1 MKKIIVHAGSPK
13 TGSTSI
19 QESLKLSYFDD
30 DFDKFIFFGDFYS
43 KKDHFRTADIFIKFF
58 KQNIADLKFSYLPK
72 KKNLKQIVD
81 NELQKFSKSKYQH
94 AIISSEF
101 FFVLNHTEL
110 DNLQEYLKKFNIVI
124 SKIIFFIRNPVET
137 HISRYQTYIMTGGV
151 HNQKKIILERMNYE
165 TLERIKSLTLYKSPK
180 CDIYVFN
187 KNENIIKKFYELI
200 GSFLPK
206 KTFDYNVSHIPDLY
220 LEYIRINYNV
230 KVFNKIYFNIFIIFY
245 SFVIYLILDFKSFFK
260 INKKQY
266 IEISKEKFVLI
277 YNKTIVSI
285 LPITNKTYKKKDKK
299 DKIDLSTYKDFV
311 NFISKYK
318 IQLSNLNYYFD
329 LLGIDNSKY
338 EISEIYKKDD
348 TNLKIINDLVKIN
361 LIFKLKI
368 FLHSSKEFYF
378 LIKKYFNIK

>member
-101 FFVLNHTEL
+101 FYALNHTEL
-110 DNLQEYLKKFNIVI
+110 DDLQEYLKKFNIVI

-220 LEYIRINYNV
+220 LEYIRIHYNL

-245 SFVIYLILDFKSFFK
+245 SLAIYLILDFKSFFK